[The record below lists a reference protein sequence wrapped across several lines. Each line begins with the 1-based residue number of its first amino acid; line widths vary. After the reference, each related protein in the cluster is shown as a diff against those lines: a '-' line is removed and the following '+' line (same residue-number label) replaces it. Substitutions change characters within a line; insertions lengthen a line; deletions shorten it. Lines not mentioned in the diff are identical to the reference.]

1 MIGGNKKLNKI
12 DDERIFD
19 IIEKETIEAAHE
31 EYMENG
37 KIVFGWRFGGVVWH
51 LKL

>member
-31 EYMENG
+31 EYMEMERLYLDG
-37 KIVFGWRFGGVVWH
+37 DLEV
-51 LKL
+51 